1 MAKRKNEEGV
11 FNRTSSPSKN
21 QETERKAPA
30 KKVSRKQQFE
40 VVGTPGRNFAIGGR
54 YFNTGS
60 EDWYSPGGRKY
71 AGIANNQEFL
81 QWIYDWG
88 PLGATWVK
96 APEGHEA
103 PWAKFI

>member
-21 QETERKAPA
+21 QDAERKAPA

-54 YFNTGS
+54 YFNTSS
-60 EDWYSPGGRKY
+60 EDWYSPGGRKLCRNCQQPG
-71 AGIANNQEFL
+71 ASTMDL
-81 QWIYDWG
+81 R
-88 PLGATWVK
+88 LGAVRRNMGKSTRR
-96 APEGHEA
+96 PRSTLG
-103 PWAKFI
+103 